1 MQTSKIKAQSTRG
14 AVPVADIDTALAALK
29 AGEAIVFPTETFYGV
44 GVDAR
49 NPRALQRL
57 FELKGRDPDKPVALI
72 AADLEMV
79 TSMVREMPPAAR
91 RLARQ
96 FWPGP
101 LTMVLPAAAD
111 LSPAL
116 TNREG
121 GVGIRISPHPIAL
134 ELTRRLGSPLTATS
148 ANLAGAAPARTLE
161 EAWEAFGKAIAAYVD
176 GGTLTGSLPSTVITF
191 YGERIRIVRA
201 GAVPE
206 DKLNQALHDW

>member
-1 MQTSKIKAQSTRG
+1 MPI
-14 AVPVADIDTALAALK
+14 ADIDAALAALK

-44 GVDAR
+44 GVDAM
-49 NPRALQRL
+49 NPHALDRL
-57 FELKGRDPDKPVALI
+57 FEIKERDPDKPVALI

-79 TSMVREMPPAAR
+79 NRIVKEFPPAAR
-91 RLARQ
+91 RLAAA

-101 LTMVLPAAAD
+101 LTIVLPARPE

-148 ANLAGAAPARTLE
+148 ANRAGEPPARTLAQ
-161 EAWEAFGKAIAAYVD
+161 AWEAFGSAIAAYVD
-176 GGTLTGSLPSTVITF
+176 GGTLDGSLPSTVIALED
-191 YGERIRIVRA
+191 GRIRILRA
-201 GAVPE
+201 GAIAE
-206 DKLNQALHDW
+206 DRLYQALREQ